1 MAELANV
8 LVVDAADMQIVHR
21 RVVRVGAAAAWFAAV
36 SFVLIGIV
44 AGNSDLVI
52 QALAPLLAGA
62 FMTAQVLTRQEN
74 AYVGLGAA
82 ALTVTVFYAVIG
94 DRDTIIPAAVAL
106 VIICALATIFVE
118 SRMRLVLTSMAV
130 ALFSVPY
137 LWSFSLNQAFGLAIG
152 MSLSFIAASA
162 IFASVKGAIS
172 QLQARFQML
181 FELSPAAVMEEDWSE
196 AVAYVRSEYSGRPD
210 RVRQFLLA
218 YPAVV
223 RRAVAKANV
232 LRVNRAAVSLFEA
245 ESDADLLGPRKAARV
260 TEENLAPFVEAL
272 VALFETRSRFEGE
285 VLIETFTGHP
295 LWLQVRAVDTSPDG
309 SGSRVI
315 MGLADITH
323 MKERNQEMTRLVEAK
338 DEFIARVSH
347 ELRTPLTAV
356 VGLTSELVSMD
367 EMAAE
372 EQADLLQL
380 VAGQAAEMSYIVDDL
395 LVAARSEIGTVSI
408 NLTTVD
414 LDHELRSTI
423 DGIGVRVDELPAEIC
438 KVRADS
444 SRVRQILRNLLTN
457 TERYGGPHI
466 RVLAGEDGRRVW
478 LEVRDDGDGVPE
490 EMAGRIF
497 EPYITAHEGV
507 TGSIGLG
514 LSVARQLAVMMNGTL
529 GYSRVDGETVFR
541 LELPAAPVSEPALSH
556 RIS

>member
-1 MAELANV
+1 MANAF
-8 LVVDAADMQIVHR
+8 VVNDADMEIVHR

-36 SFVLIGIV
+36 SFVLIGMV

-52 QALAPLLAGA
+52 QALAPLLVGA

-74 AYVGLGAA
+74 AYVGLIAA
-82 ALTVTVFYAVIG
+82 AITITVFYAVIG
-94 DRDTIIPAAVAL
+94 NRDTIIPAAVAL
-106 VIICALATIFVE
+106 VIICALAAIFVE
-118 SRMRLVLTSMAV
+118 SRMRLVLTLVAS
-130 ALFSVPY
+130 ALFGVPY
-137 LWSFSLNQAFGLAIG
+137 LWSFALDQAFGLAIG

-162 IFASVKGAIS
+162 IFVSVKGAIS
-172 QLQARFQML
+172 QLQTRFQML

-196 AVAYVRSEYSGRPD
+196 AVAYVRSEFAGRPD
-210 RVRQFLLA
+210 RIRQFLLS

-223 RRAVAKANV
+223 RRAVAKAEV

-245 ESDADLLGPRKAARV
+245 ESDRELLGPRTAAKV
-260 TEENLAPFVEAL
+260 TDENLAPFVEAL
-272 VALFETRSRFEGE
+272 VTLFEKRSRFEGE
-285 VLIETFTGHP
+285 ILVETFTGRR
-295 LWLQVRAVDTSPDG
+295 LWLQVSAVDTSPDG

-323 MKERNQEMTRLVEAK
+323 IKERNREMTRLVEAK

-356 VGLTSELVSMD
+356 VGLTSELASIE
-367 EMAAE
+367 EMSDD

-380 VAGQAAEMSYIVDDL
+380 VAGQAAEMSHIVEDL
-395 LVAARSEIGTVSI
+395 LVAARAEMGTVAI

-423 DGIGVRVDELPAEIC
+423 DGTGVEVVELPSEIGN
-438 KVRADS
+438 VRADS
-444 SRVRQILRNLLTN
+444 NRVRQILRNLLTN
-457 TERYGGPHI
+457 ADRYGGSRI
-466 RVLAGEDGRRVW
+466 RVLSGNDGRRVW
-478 LEVRDDGDGVPE
+478 MELRDDGDGVPE
-490 EMAGRIF
+490 EMADKIF

-514 LSVARQLAVMMNGTL
+514 LSVALQLARMMNGTL
-529 GYSRVDGETVFR
+529 SYARVEDETVFR
-541 LELPAAPVSEPALSH
+541 LELPAAPVSEPALAY